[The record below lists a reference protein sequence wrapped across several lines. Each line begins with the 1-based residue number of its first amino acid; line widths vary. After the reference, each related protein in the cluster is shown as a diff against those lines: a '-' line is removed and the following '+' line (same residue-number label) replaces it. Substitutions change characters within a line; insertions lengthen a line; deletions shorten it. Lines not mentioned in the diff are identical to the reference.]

1 MKRKIWLVLALVMV
15 LSALVGCGGKPAPT
29 PSGDATSDQGK
40 APAPAPANEEAG
52 KTDGVLD
59 VVHASEPD
67 SIDPALN
74 TSVDG
79 AIMLQ
84 HAFEGLVKWVDD
96 GNGMAKLAPGMAE
109 SWDVSEDGLEWTFHL
124 RDGIKWSDGKPVT
137 AADFKFSWDRL
148 VDIKTAADYE
158 YMLDMVKG
166 YNEIREEDE
175 KVGKGELKEEERTAK
190 LAIEAVDEK
199 TFKVTLNNRCPY
211 FEEICAFPATFP
223 VREDMVKNEKWTFEP
238 ATYISNGPYT
248 MKSWEHNSKITFVKN
263 PEYYGAADI
272 TAETIV
278 FHLMDDANAML
289 AGYRSGELDL
299 ITEVPQDEIPGLLSS
314 GELKTKPYVGTYF
327 VCFNTQKAP
336 FDDPKV
342 REAFSL
348 AIDRNFIVSQVTG
361 RGEVPATGF
370 VPAGVYDAKGSAGDD
385 FRTVGGGFYS
395 INDADYKANCDK
407 ARELLKEA
415 GYEGGKGFPV
425 VEYLYNTNDNH
436 RAIGEAL
443 QNMWQTELGV
453 TVNLQNQDWA
463 VFLQERKNGNFSIA
477 RHGWIADYNDPM
489 TFIDMWMTGGGNND
503 AQYNNP
509 EFDNLLKDAKKEADP
524 EKRMELLHKAEN
536 LAIKEDKIV
545 APLYFY
551 VNPYMIKPNV
561 EGVYYTPLGYFF
573 YGYTKG
579 F

>member
-15 LSALVGCGGKPAPT
+15 LSALVGCGGKPAPA

-96 GNGMAKLAPGMAE
+96 GNGTAKLAPGMAE

-175 KVGKGELKEEERTAK
+175 KVSKKELKDEERTAK

-211 FEEICAFPATFP
+211 FEEICA
-223 VREDMVKNEKWTFEP
+223 
-238 ATYISNGPYT
+238 
-248 MKSWEHNSKITFVKN
+248 
-263 PEYYGAADI
+263 
-272 TAETIV
+272 
-278 FHLMDDANAML
+278 
-289 AGYRSGELDL
+289 YR
-299 ITEVPQDEIPGLLSS
+299 
-314 GELKTKPYVGTYF
+314 
-327 VCFNTQKAP
+327 
-336 FDDPKV
+336 
-342 REAFSL
+342 
-348 AIDRNFIVSQVTG
+348 
-361 RGEVPATGF
+361 
-370 VPAGVYDAKGSAGDD
+370 
-385 FRTVGGGFYS
+385 
-395 INDADYKANCDK
+395 
-407 ARELLKEA
+407 
-415 GYEGGKGFPV
+415 
-425 VEYLYNTNDNH
+425 
-436 RAIGEAL
+436 
-443 QNMWQTELGV
+443 
-453 TVNLQNQDWA
+453 
-463 VFLQERKNGNFSIA
+463 
-477 RHGWIADYNDPM
+477 
-489 TFIDMWMTGGGNND
+489 
-503 AQYNNP
+503 
-509 EFDNLLKDAKKEADP
+509 
-524 EKRMELLHKAEN
+524 
-536 LAIKEDKIV
+536 
-545 APLYFY
+545 
-551 VNPYMIKPNV
+551 
-561 EGVYYTPLGYFF
+561 
-573 YGYTKG
+573 
-579 F
+579 